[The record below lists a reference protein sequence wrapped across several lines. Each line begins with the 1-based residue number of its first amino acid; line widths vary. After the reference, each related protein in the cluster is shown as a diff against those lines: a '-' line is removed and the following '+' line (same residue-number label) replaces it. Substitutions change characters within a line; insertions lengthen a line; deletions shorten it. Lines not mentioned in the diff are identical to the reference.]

1 MRRLISLACAVCL
14 FGLALPGAAR
24 AFQAAVLYNVGDK
37 LDKSFNE
44 SAFRGVVAARAKG
57 LSIAEYEPKT
67 EDQRIAMLETA
78 ATRADIVAA
87 IGFAYRDPLRAAAER
102 HPRARF
108 VIIDDVVD
116 LPNVQSVRFKE
127 QEGAFLA
134 GVAAGMV
141 SATRSVGFVG
151 GMDSALV
158 RRFQAGFEHGVRHA
172 APDARVLARM
182 IGRSVAAFS
191 DPMAG
196 YLIARTQIDDGA
208 DVVFAAAG
216 ASGLGVYQAADDAA
230 VRAIGVD
237 SDQNYL
243 FPGTMLTSV
252 VKDVGATLAR
262 VLEDAAAD
270 RWQGGVLS
278 IGLKEGGLSL
288 AIGRHNGHLIGPS
301 VRAAVAEATRLIAS
315 GALSVEETPRTRAPV
330 ETGGDL

>member
-1 MRRLISLACAVCL
+1 MRRLILAVCVCL
-14 FGLALPGAAR
+14 FGISPSGAAH
-24 AFQAAVLYNVGDK
+24 AFQAAVLYNIGDK

-44 SAFRGVVAARAKG
+44 SAFRGVVAARAEG

-67 EDQRIAMLETA
+67 EDERIAMLETA
-78 ATRADIVAA
+78 AASADIVAA
-87 IGFAYRDPLRAAAER
+87 IGFAYRDPLKAVAER
-102 HPRARF
+102 HPRTRF
-108 VIIDDVVD
+108 AIIDDVVD

-134 GVAAGMV
+134 GVAAGMI
-141 SATRSVGFVG
+141 SATRTVGFVG

-182 IGRSVAAFS
+182 IGTSVEAFS

-196 YLIARTQIDDGA
+196 YLIARTQIDGGA

-252 VKDVGATLAR
+252 VKDVGSTLAR
-262 VLEDAAAD
+262 VLKDAAAN

-288 AIGRHNGHLIGPS
+288 AVGRHNDHLISPR
-301 VRAAVAEATRLIAS
+301 VRAALAEAATLIS
-315 GALSVEETPRTRAPV
+315 TGTLTVEETPRTRAPV
-330 ETGGDL
+330 ETGDDL